1 MYGCANIISFKRD
14 WNFFTYNAAF
24 FIYGS
29 CSIELP
35 PKLYLSFETFPD
47 MEALT

>member
-1 MYGCANIISFKRD
+1 MDVQILSVLRETGTFLLICS
-14 WNFFTYNAAF
+14 F

-35 PKLYLSFETFPD
+35 PKLYLNFETFPD